1 MNAANGTNTN
11 EELKKGFELHRTGD
25 LARIDGDGNI
35 TVTGRLKDVIVRGGI
50 KINPLDVEELM
61 EAHAAVVQAAV
72 VPVPDEVLGE
82 RACLFVVLAPEQTL
96 TLEDV
101 TDYLAGAKVA
111 KMFWPER
118 LVVVD
123 SMPMTPTRKVIKGR
137 LELPAE

>member
-1 MNAANGTNTN
+1 M
-11 EELKKGFELHRTGD
+11 
-25 LARIDGDGNI
+25 
-35 TVTGRLKDVIVRGGI
+35 RGGI